1 MSTLPKV
8 AVLGLGAMGHAFAS
22 NLLKNGFTVAGW
34 NRSPARGED
43 LQAHGLSLHA
53 TPQQAVADA
62 EVIISM
68 LADGE
73 ATLEVLAQIAPAC
86 QPQAIYCQMGTIG
99 LPETRQ
105 AIALLRELQPA
116 MTYIDAPV
124 SGTKA
129 PAEKAQILVLASGD
143 REKGAAAE
151 PVFAAISRGTQWFG
165 EAGNSQKMK
174 LVLNAWLIS
183 MMQGI
188 AESAQLAKTL
198 GFTPRPAVE
207 RPGRRPAGGALC
219 QSETRRHR
227 QRAVYPADAAGA
239 CPERCPAGAFP
250 GRAAHHAGAGK
261 HRRTVAAG
269 GGRGICRRGFVCGI
283 SVAVAVVKSVVS
295 YPRLE
300 RSGHGGH
307 LSWRMGHQFE
317 STVR

>member
-143 REKGAAAE
+143 REKGAAAR
-151 PVFAAISRGTQWFG
+151 PVFAAISRGTLWFG

-198 GFTPRPAVE
+198 GFTPTSCGAPRKAA
-207 RPGRRPAGGALC
+207 RWRRPM
-219 QSETRRHR
+219 S
-227 QRAVYPADAAGA
+227 
-239 CPERCPAGAFP
+239 
-250 GRAAHHAGAGK
+250 K
-261 HRRTVAAG
+261 
-269 GGRGICRRGFVCGI
+269 
-283 SVAVAVVKSVVS
+283 
-295 YPRLE
+295 
-300 RSGHGGH
+300 
-307 LSWRMGHQFE
+307 
-317 STVR
+317 

>member
-22 NLLKNGFTVAGW
+22 NLLKKGFTVAGW

-43 LQAHGLSLHA
+43 LQAQGLSLHA

-68 LADGE
+68 LADGQ
-73 ATLEVLAQIAPAC
+73 ATLQVLAQIAPAC

-99 LPETRQ
+99 LAETQ
-105 AIALLRELQPA
+105 EAIALLRERQPA
-116 MTYIDAPV
+116 MTFVDAPV

-143 REKGAAAE
+143 REKCGPAE
-151 PVFAAISRGTQWFG
+151 QVFRGTQWYG

-174 LVLNAWLIS
+174 LVLNAWLIA

-198 GFTPRPAVE
+198 GFTPDQLWSALEGGPLAAPYVKVKLDAIANEQFAPQMQLAHALKDARLALSLSEPHTM
-207 RPGRRPAGGALC
+207 PGLDNIAELWQQA
-219 QSETRRHR
+219 
-227 QRAVYPADAAGA
+227 ADAGFAGQD
-239 CPERCPAGAFP
+239 
-250 GRAAHHAGAGK
+250 
-261 HRRTVAAG
+261 
-269 GGRGICRRGFVCGI
+269 
-283 SVAVAVVKSVVS
+283 
-295 YPRLE
+295 
-300 RSGHGGH
+300 
-307 LSWRMGHQFE
+307 LSSIYQWL
-317 STVR
+317 STSAKA

>member
-129 PAEKAQILVLASGD
+129 PAEKAQIPVLASGD

-198 GFTPRPAVE
+198 GFTPTSCGAPWKAARW
-207 RPGRRPAGGALC
+207 RRPM
-219 QSETRRHR
+219 S
-227 QRAVYPADAAGA
+227 
-239 CPERCPAGAFP
+239 
-250 GRAAHHAGAGK
+250 K
-261 HRRTVAAG
+261 
-269 GGRGICRRGFVCGI
+269 
-283 SVAVAVVKSVVS
+283 
-295 YPRLE
+295 
-300 RSGHGGH
+300 
-307 LSWRMGHQFE
+307 
-317 STVR
+317 

>member
-105 AIALLRELQPA
+105 AIVVA
-116 MTYIDAPV
+116 
-124 SGTKA
+124 GTSA
-129 PAEKAQILVLASGD
+129 SDDLYRCPGVGDQSPRGEGTDLVLASGD

-198 GFTPRPAVE
+198 GFT
-207 RPGRRPAGGALC
+207 
-219 QSETRRHR
+219 
-227 QRAVYPADAAGA
+227 
-239 CPERCPAGAFP
+239 
-250 GRAAHHAGAGK
+250 
-261 HRRTVAAG
+261 
-269 GGRGICRRGFVCGI
+269 
-283 SVAVAVVKSVVS
+283 
-295 YPRLE
+295 
-300 RSGHGGH
+300 
-307 LSWRMGHQFE
+307 
-317 STVR
+317 

>member
-105 AIALLRELQPA
+105 AIAMLRELQPA

-129 PAEKAQILVLASGD
+129 PAEKAQIRCSP
-143 REKGAAAE
+143 AE
-151 PVFAAISRGTQWFG
+151 IGKRAPLPNRCLRLS
-165 EAGNSQKMK
+165 
-174 LVLNAWLIS
+174 
-183 MMQGI
+183 
-188 AESAQLAKTL
+188 
-198 GFTPRPAVE
+198 
-207 RPGRRPAGGALC
+207 PAG
-219 QSETRRHR
+219 
-227 QRAVYPADAAGA
+227 
-239 CPERCPAGAFP
+239 
-250 GRAAHHAGAGK
+250 
-261 HRRTVAAG
+261 
-269 GGRGICRRGFVCGI
+269 
-283 SVAVAVVKSVVS
+283 
-295 YPRLE
+295 
-300 RSGHGGH
+300 RSG
-307 LSWRMGHQFE
+307 LARRA
-317 STVR
+317 TARK

>member
-219 QSETRRHR
+219 QSETGRHR

-295 YPRLE
+295 YPRQE

>member
-86 QPQAIYCQMGTIG
+86 QPQAISCQMGTIG

-105 AIALLRELQPA
+105 AIAMLRELRASDDLYRCPG
-116 MTYIDAPV
+116 V
-124 SGTKA
+124 GTKA
-129 PAEKAQILVLASGD
+129 PAEKAQIAVLASGD
-143 REKGAAAE
+143 WEKGAAAE

-174 LVLNAWLIS
+174 LVLNA
-183 MMQGI
+183 
-188 AESAQLAKTL
+188 SADFDDAGHRGK
-198 GFTPRPAVE
+198 RPAGEDAGLRPDQLWE

-219 QSETRRHR
+219 QSETGRHR
-227 QRAVYPADAAGA
+227 QRAVYPQMQLAHALKDARLALSTGQPHTMPGLENIAELWQQAADAGYAG
-239 CPERCPAGAFP
+239 EDL
-250 GRAAHHAGAGK
+250 
-261 HRRTVAAG
+261 
-269 GGRGICRRGFVCGI
+269 
-283 SVAVAVVKSVVS
+283 SAV
-295 YPRLE
+295 YQW
-300 RSGHGGH
+300 
-307 LSWRMGHQFE
+307 LSP
-317 STVR
+317 SSKA

>member
-105 AIALLRELQPA
+105 AIAMLRELQPA

-188 AESAQLAKTL
+188 AESAQLA
-198 GFTPRPAVE
+198 
-207 RPGRRPAGGALC
+207 GRRPAGGALC
-219 QSETRRHR
+219 QSETGRHR

-295 YPRLE
+295 YPRQE

>member
-129 PAEKAQILVLASGD
+129 PAEKAQIPVLASGD

-174 LVLNAWLIS
+174 LVLNA
-183 MMQGI
+183 
-188 AESAQLAKTL
+188 SADFDDAGHRGK
-198 GFTPRPAVE
+198 RPAGE
-207 RPGRRPAGGALC
+207 DAGLHPDQLWSALGRRPLAAPYVKVKLDAIASEQFTPQMQLAHALKDARLALSPAEPHTMPGLENIAELWQQAADAGYAGEDL
-219 QSETRRHR
+219 S
-227 QRAVYPADAAGA
+227 AVYQW
-239 CPERCPAGAFP
+239 
-250 GRAAHHAGAGK
+250 
-261 HRRTVAAG
+261 
-269 GGRGICRRGFVCGI
+269 
-283 SVAVAVVKSVVS
+283 
-295 YPRLE
+295 
-300 RSGHGGH
+300 
-307 LSWRMGHQFE
+307 LSP
-317 STVR
+317 SSKA